1 MKFAGYFK
9 FAAPVVLP
17 LALLIS
23 AQAQTGELARDE
35 RWREDVRFYAR
46 ELPQRHKNLFF
57 QLPKDEFEREIK
69 NLEVRIPKLS
79 DGEIALELMRITARV
94 GDGHTSSSMP
104 ESEQS
109 FFPIR
114 LERFKEGWFATQT
127 TTDYEKILG
136 GQIIKI
142 GDVKVPKAAHLLRG
156 LISAENEIVRES
168 RLGFFFTSA
177 GILKAK
183 GIWKTAET
191 GEFTFIG
198 QDGERISIDARPL
211 TGEQYRKAQI
221 RRSSDSGKTP
231 FTAKNTAS
239 NYWFEYLPEAKTLYL
254 AYNKCTNAPEKPFA
268 ELVKEIFA
276 VADSQPTQKFVVDLR
291 RNGGGNSAV
300 IWSLYGELKKRPQ
313 LIKKGNLFVLV
324 SSRTFSSAFMNAL
337 EMRNTLNA
345 LWVGEAPGQKPNAYG
360 EVRQFQLPNS
370 KIVVQYST
378 KFWELMKG
386 SDIAFVPV
394 DVPVQMSF
402 SDYTKGHDQ
411 VLQAALDYKG
421 N

>member
-1 MKFAGYFK
+1 MMRKLK
-9 FAAPVVLP
+9 S
-17 LALLIS
+17 S
-23 AQAQTGELARDE
+23 A
-35 RWREDVRFYAR
+35 
-46 ELPQRHKNLFF
+46 
-57 QLPKDEFEREIK
+57 
-69 NLEVRIPKLS
+69 
-79 DGEIALELMRITARV
+79 
-94 GDGHTSSSMP
+94 
-104 ESEQS
+104 
-109 FFPIR
+109 
-114 LERFKEGWFATQT
+114 
-127 TTDYEKILG
+127 
-136 GQIIKI
+136 
-142 GDVKVPKAAHLLRG
+142 
-156 LISAENEIVRES
+156 SA
-168 RLGFFFTSA
+168 
-177 GILKAK
+177 
-183 GIWKTAET
+183 
-191 GEFTFIG
+191 
-198 QDGERISIDARPL
+198 L
-211 TGEQYRKAQI
+211 TG
-221 RRSSDSGKTP
+221 
-231 FTAKNTAS
+231 
-239 NYWFEYLPEAKTLYL
+239 
-254 AYNKCTNAPEKPFA
+254 APKKPFA